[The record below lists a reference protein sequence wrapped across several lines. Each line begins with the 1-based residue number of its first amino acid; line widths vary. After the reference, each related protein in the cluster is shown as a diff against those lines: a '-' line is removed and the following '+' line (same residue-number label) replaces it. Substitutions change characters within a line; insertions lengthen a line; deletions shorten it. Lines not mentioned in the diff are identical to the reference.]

1 VSGPPALAS
10 RVRRE
15 PPASVVTVVRL
26 ARPQDAPSAAA
37 LLHDFNVEFSTP
49 TPGVAVLAA
58 RLETLLGGRAT
69 LALLAGDPAIGLALI
84 TLRENV
90 WYDGP
95 VALVDELYVR
105 PDARARGTGTAL
117 MERAFEELRERGAGL
132 VEVNVDEGD
141 AGARRFYERQG
152 FANSP
157 PGVEERMLY
166 YEREL

>member
-1 VSGPPALAS
+1 
-10 RVRRE
+10 
-15 PPASVVTVVRL
+15 VTVVRL
-26 ARPQDAPSAAA
+26 ARPRDARSVAT
-37 LLHDFNVEFSTP
+37 LLHDFNLEFSTP

-58 RLETLLGGRAT
+58 RLETLLAGHAT

-95 VALVDELYVR
+95 VALIDELYVR

-117 MERAFEELRERGAGL
+117 MERAFKELRERGARL
-132 VEVNVDEGD
+132 LEVNVDEGD
-141 AGARRFYERQG
+141 AGARRFYERHG
-152 FANSP
+152 LANTP